1 MPSADAPK
9 SSMNGTKRKGGP
21 VKEPHVKKPKKA
33 KVADAPEPVVK
44 KGKSKSKLVTKVT
57 KSSSDNDDDSD
68 ASNADGGVPIIEK
81 AAGAMDIDSDDEED
95 EDIPT
100 AEDGLHPERAK
111 VVNQNSKPFIFL
123 YDHSNAF

>member
-21 VKEPHVKKPKKA
+21 VKEPHVKKPKKS
-33 KVADAPEPVVK
+33 KVEDAPEQVSK
-44 KGKSKSKLVTKVT
+44 KEKSKSKSVKKAK
-57 KSSSDNDDDSD
+57 KSRSDDDADLSD
-68 ASNADGGVPIIEK
+68 SDGGVPIIEK

-123 YDHSNAF
+123 HDHSNAF

>member
-33 KVADAPEPVVK
+33 KVEDAPEPELK
-44 KGKSKSKLVTKVT
+44 KEKKSKSKSVKKV
-57 KSSSDNDDDSD
+57 KKPSSDDDDSD
-68 ASNADGGVPIIEK
+68 SLDSDGGAPIIEK
-81 AAGAMDIDSDDEED
+81 RAEDMDIDSDVEE

-111 VVNQNSKPFIFL
+111 VVNQNSASSTILTKLF
-123 YDHSNAF
+123 